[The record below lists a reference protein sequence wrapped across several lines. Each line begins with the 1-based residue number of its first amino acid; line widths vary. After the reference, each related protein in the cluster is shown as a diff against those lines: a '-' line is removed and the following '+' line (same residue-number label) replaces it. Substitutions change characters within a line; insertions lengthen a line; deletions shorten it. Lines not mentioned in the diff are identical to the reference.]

1 MGELTLCVPDIPKPV
16 WGVLLIYQS
25 DSDHRVVQ
33 GHPLRTALYL
43 GSCLSCLGGRAKQ
56 SKKVT
61 TEEVARLWKQSNM
74 FGDLYQVTYT
84 CPFQNAIGTWFIN
97 CSCFSPQ
104 ARMTGMGPG
113 RR

>member
-1 MGELTLCVPDIPKPV
+1 MHVAYGQLLSWTSPQVLSELFPSGIHSELP
-16 WGVLLIYQS
+16 
-25 DSDHRVVQ
+25 
-33 GHPLRTALYL
+33 LYL

-56 SKKVT
+56 SKKVRT
-61 TEEVARLWKQSNM
+61 TKEVARHWKQSSM

-104 ARMTGMGPG
+104 AKMTGMGPG
-113 RR
+113 RH